1 MTDLDKVVSGYLQAL
16 EFTDCGPDAEP
27 EIGDASFGPE
37 IEAYALRVC
46 TSFMDRLAQDLQGLS
61 PKVQGLS
68 PKVSPKVE
76 LAPDTDYD
84 RLGMCVW
91 YSQQG
96 HGVGF
101 GDRLYEFTTRGG
113 QDLGPLLA
121 SIVDKLG
128 IPPAHV
134 WAQDGTLF
142 AE

>member
-1 MTDLDKVVSGYLQAL
+1 MTDIDKVVSGYLQAV
-16 EFTDCGPDAEP
+16 EFTDCGPDAEQ
-27 EIGDASFGPE
+27 EIQDARFGPE

-46 TSFMDRLAQDLQGLS
+46 KAFMSRLEQFLQG
-61 PKVQGLS
+61 
-68 PKVSPKVE
+68 VE
-76 LAPDTDYD
+76 LDPSTDYE

-101 GDRLYEFTTRGG
+101 GDYSFEFTTREG
-113 QDLGPLLA
+113 QDLGSLLA

-128 IPPAHV
+128 IPPADV
-134 WAQDGTLF
+134 WAENGTLF

>member
-1 MTDLDKVVSGYLQAL
+1 MTDIDKVVSGYLQAV

-46 TSFMDRLAQDLQGLS
+46 KAFMGRLEQDLQG
-61 PKVQGLS
+61 
-68 PKVSPKVE
+68 VE
-76 LAPDTDYD
+76 LAPATDYE

-96 HGVGF
+96 HGCGF
-101 GDRLYEFTTRGG
+101 GDYSFEFTTREG
-113 QDLGPLLA
+113 QDLGALLA

-128 IPPAHV
+128 ISPANV
-134 WAQDGTLF
+134 WAESGTMF